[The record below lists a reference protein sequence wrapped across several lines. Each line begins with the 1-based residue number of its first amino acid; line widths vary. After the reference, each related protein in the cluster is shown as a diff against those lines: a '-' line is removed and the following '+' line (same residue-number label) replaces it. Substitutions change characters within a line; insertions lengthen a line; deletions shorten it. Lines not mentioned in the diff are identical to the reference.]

1 MNDSEEKQ
9 TKSPSAEPW
18 QQIQDNLKAALDT
31 WAGLGEVSKE
41 PTHQDK
47 QLRDIKRLLAEIDQ
61 KLKNFEDGESQT
73 P

>member
-31 WAGLGEVSKE
+31 WEGLAEVSKE
-41 PTHQDK
+41 PTHQEK
-47 QLRDIKRLLAEIDQ
+47 QLKDIKRLLAEIDR
-61 KLKNFEDGESQT
+61 KLRDFDETQEHS
-73 P
+73 